1 MHDRNATP
9 PPAPA
14 VESPRPTPGPKR
26 STRLLLLAAAAAA
39 AAMMVGP
46 RLFGGPG
53 GAAPTPAAPGAL
65 RPGGAC
71 AAGTAPAH
79 ASASFDRG
87 ALTAALSSD
96 KVLASAPSEVYLS
109 VDLSAAALAANAD
122 RPGVDLA
129 LVIDRSGSMA
139 GEKLA
144 SAKRAAH
151 GIVARLGAGD
161 RVTLIQYDN
170 TAERL
175 VPLVKLDRVGRDWL
189 DREIDAIVER
199 GGTNLHAGMV
209 LGQLELARAV
219 VPGRVNREV
228 LLSDGQANQGITD
241 RAALARIAGGAAD
254 KGLRLTTVGLGLDY
268 NEDLM
273 EALAENGRGRYYYV
287 KDAAS
292 LESVFAGELENLQA
306 TVATA
311 TELRLVPACAGVEV
325 LSVVGYETRR
335 DGAATVVPMVDL
347 FGGDSRR
354 LMARL
359 RVPAGGQA
367 RADLVRVELR
377 YTDARTQRPG
387 GVTLAL
393 GAQMTDDAVAVQA
406 AADPEVLANV
416 VQVESAAAMRTAAS
430 AWEQGDRGAARA
442 ALEQNAAQMQ
452 GLAQK
457 YKIAPAKM
465 QRALAEPSQLAAD
478 IDTYAVGSM
487 GSKHS
492 LKLRKGNARAQ
503 MQSKW

>member
-1 MHDRNATP
+1 
-9 PPAPA
+9 
-14 VESPRPTPGPKR
+14 
-26 STRLLLLAAAAAA
+26 
-39 AAMMVGP
+39 
-46 RLFGGPG
+46 
-53 GAAPTPAAPGAL
+53 
-65 RPGGAC
+65 
-71 AAGTAPAH
+71 
-79 ASASFDRG
+79 
-87 ALTAALSSD
+87 
-96 KVLASAPSEVYLS
+96 
-109 VDLSAAALAANAD
+109 
-122 RPGVDLA
+122 
-129 LVIDRSGSMA
+129 
-139 GEKLA
+139 
-144 SAKRAAH
+144 
-151 GIVARLGAGD
+151 
-161 RVTLIQYDN
+161 
-170 TAERL
+170 
-175 VPLVKLDRVGRDWL
+175 
-189 DREIDAIVER
+189 
-199 GGTNLHAGMV
+199 
-209 LGQLELARAV
+209 V